1 MANCC
6 PMNKP
11 TWITTLIV
19 VLIGVLFLPLFV
31 AAAPSIIESEITL
44 EVDYSQFSD
53 DDDDILST
61 STSTFTITNDGST
74 DLTVIVD
81 VTGLPSGYDAEP
93 KEVLIPANSSKNDVS
108 IVIDVPHKKDPGV
121 EKIGTIIIKDQSN
134 IQLDSAELVQDTA
147 QMLEL
152 EELEIKYTDY
162 KGKSQKE
169 EFKDEEDGTY
179 TLNDELRPY
188 TEVTLT
194 FQIKN
199 RFDSHYKDEGALDE
213 IQLTIDANDDH
224 LFEESLKDQYDIE
237 SIEAGKKGEYVV
249 TFTINKEIDA
259 EKYNLDLSLTA
270 EDGQGVE
277 YELEKELEL
286 EVQLDDDDV
295 RLTQAEVP
303 AAVTACADGI
313 DFKVEL
319 YNFGTDLQ
327 KSVGLSITN
336 EELGINENVKDIE
349 LKSYNKDPNYWT
361 KTFTFELAKKP
372 KVKTYYLDIVVYLNG
387 DLEIDRERVELP
399 IKTCTSGV
407 IEEEEEEVTEETAGQ
422 EQETTA
428 APEKTTSETNS
439 SVVKSVEK
447 ISYTAS
453 DYITALL
460 VIAIVVVAVMV
471 VLLIVALFR

>member
-179 TLNDELRPY
+179 TL
-188 TEVTLT
+188 
-194 FQIKN
+194 
-199 RFDSHYKDEGALDE
+199 
-213 IQLTIDANDDH
+213 NDDH

>member
-295 RLTQAEVP
+295 RLTQA
-303 AAVTACADGI
+303 
-313 DFKVEL
+313 
-319 YNFGTDLQ
+319 
-327 KSVGLSITN
+327 
-336 EELGINENVKDIE
+336 
-349 LKSYNKDPNYWT
+349 KDPNYWT

-407 IEEEEEEVTEETAGQ
+407 IEEEEEVTEETAGQ

-471 VLLIVALFR
+471 VLLLVALFR